1 VSADPGLVTPQ
12 VEHNRDMTESVLK
25 ARTLVTEDGVPIDA
39 IHLARDG
46 DLAVVLAHGF
56 TLSWQHGAVW
66 KVAKRLNRSAGVVA
80 FDFRGH
86 GRSGGKSTLGDREV
100 KDLGVAV
107 AYARELG
114 YQRIATVGF
123 SMGASIV
130 VRHAAL
136 LRGVDAVVAV
146 SGPARWYYKG
156 TPAMRRLHLVV
167 ERRAGRVF
175 ARYALG
181 TRIAVGWD
189 PVPEEPRA
197 VAGAIA
203 PTPLLVVHGDRD
215 EFFPVEHAV
224 ELAEAGGPTAELWVE
239 PGFGHAE
246 RAVSDEL
253 AARIADWV
261 LAAVRSRRP

>member
-1 VSADPGLVTPQ
+1 VRRGSGGWS
-12 VEHNRDMTESVLK
+12 EE
-25 ARTLVTEDGVPIDA
+25 RTLLTADGIALSAVHRPPVHD
-39 IHLARDG
+39 DG
-46 DLAVVLAHGF
+46 PSVAYVLAHGF
-56 TLSWQHGAVW
+56 TGTW
-66 KVAKRLNRSAGVVA
+66 RSAGLTRVAGVLARSGGVLA

-86 GRSGGKSTLGDREV
+86 GRSSGRTTVGDQEV
-100 KDLGVAV
+100 LDVDAAV
-107 AYARELG
+107 AWARVLG
-114 YQRIATVGF
+114 YDAVATVGF

-181 TRIAVGWD
+181 TRIAFGWD

-215 EFFPVEHAV
+215 EFFPVDHAV
-224 ELAEAGGPTAELWVE
+224 ELADAGGPTAELWVE

-253 AARIADWV
+253 AERIARWV
-261 LAAVRSRRP
+261 LAAVGSRRP